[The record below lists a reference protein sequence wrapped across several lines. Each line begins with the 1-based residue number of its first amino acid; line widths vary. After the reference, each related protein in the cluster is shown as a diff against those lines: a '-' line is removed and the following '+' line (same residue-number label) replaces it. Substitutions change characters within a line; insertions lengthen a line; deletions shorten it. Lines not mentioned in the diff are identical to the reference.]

1 VDPTVL
7 VGGRDATRMQAVQFA
22 GHGGTEVV
30 EYGEVPDPEV
40 GRGDVLVDVKAGA
53 LNHLDVWTRRGMP
66 QLDLAMPHVPG
77 SDAAGVVVETGA
89 DVTRFGEGDRVAVS
103 AGVFCGDCEFCRD
116 GDYPLC
122 TSFHVLGEHVPGVH
136 SEYAAVP
143 EDNLVPVPENVE
155 WETAAAA
162 PLVFQTAWRMLHT
175 RADIEADEKVLVLG
189 ASGGV
194 GHAAVQIAAHAGA
207 EVYATASSPEKL
219 RYAEEIGAEHAI
231 DYTETDFADEVRAH
245 TGKRGVDVV
254 VDHVGEATWSDSLRS
269 LAKGGRLVTCGATSG
284 GRPETHVQRLFWN
297 QLSVLGSTMA
307 TPGEADD
314 ALSLVWDGTF
324 DVRIRDVLPMSE
336 TARAHERLENREGF
350 GKVVVIPDSER

>member
-1 VDPTVL
+1 
-7 VGGRDATRMQAVQFA
+7 MQAVQFA

-40 GRGDVLVDVKAGA
+40 GRDEVLVDVKAGA

-77 SDAAGVVVETGA
+77 SDAAGVVAETGS
-89 DVTRFGEGDRVAVS
+89 DVTRFETGDRVAVS

-143 EDNLVPVPENVE
+143 EDNLVAVPEHVD

-175 RADIEADEKVLVLG
+175 RADIEAGESVLVLG

-194 GHAAVQIAAHAGA
+194 GHAAVQIADHAGA
-207 EVYATASSPEKL
+207 EVYATASSEAKL
-219 RYAEEIGAEHAI
+219 RYAEEVGADHAI
-231 DYTETDFADEVRAH
+231 DYEAEDFAAEIRER

-269 LAKGGRLVTCGATSG
+269 LAKGGRLVTCGATTG
-284 GRPETHVQRLFWN
+284 GSPETNVQRLFWN

-314 ALSLVWDGTF
+314 ALSHVWDGTF
-324 DVRIRDVLPMSE
+324 DVRVRDTLPMSE
-336 TARAHERLENREGF
+336 TARAHELLENREGF